1 MKRPG
6 DTDYPTFG
14 EINHVIVIG
23 DLVYV
28 AVLVY
33 STIRFCHHYYSYEVC
48 STNTYS
54 VLLLNQLA
62 LYQVFHKYTVN
73 STLFVVVRSCDHI
86 QFFV

>member
-1 MKRPG
+1 MKRPE
-6 DTDYPTFG
+6 DTHYPTFG

-23 DLVYV
+23 DF

-33 STIRFCHHYYSYEVC
+33 STIRFNHHYYSYEVC

-73 STLFVVVRSCDHI
+73 STFFIFVRSCDHI
-86 QFFV
+86 EFFAIL